1 MAIFP
6 ILLTLTLGAGS
17 IACPELR
24 FGHAL
29 LGIPAPDLHCVT
41 LLPSATAEGATG
53 TVRLLPGDSP
63 FTVSV
68 DRSGVVQTRFEV
80 ELAGLPDPSVFG
92 GRRYVLWIAPP
103 TLDRFHFLGEVS
115 NGVTRTGSAGFN
127 QYLIWVSVEGEDLTD
142 VPLGPLVLRG
152 TSPSMVLRPHDLP
165 FLVAEMAGEVALG
178 GHLDHELHHAGA
190 APAVRSSHEGHAGH
204 GPPSSDGLR
213 PVPWAPPP
221 MHPEVL
227 MPHALMALRPDVEGA
242 MPAFPPS
249 LPEARAPERI
259 QLVDG
264 DTLRLEAGPVL
275 RKVGHLRIPGLGY
288 NGQIPGPI
296 IESVEGSRIHI
307 DFTNQT
313 SIPTAVHWHGLRLEN
328 AYDGVPGVT
337 QAPIPAG
344 GRFLYQ
350 LDLPDEGTFWY
361 HPHLQEV
368 ITKDLGLAG
377 TLRVVPADRE
387 VEPLYSPVD
396 REVVLVLDDHLV
408 GPDGP
413 VPYGRTAPTH
423 ALMGRFGNVF
433 LINGQSDWEM
443 DVRPGEV
450 LRFHLSNVASTRTF
464 NFSLGDLPLKLVA
477 GDIGK
482 LPEEH
487 WVESVILGPAERW
500 VIDVRIPDLDAFPA
514 EAQGHAIAI
523 QNQIQAMDHMG
534 ARFIPMVHRLGTLHV
549 RGVASDPDRPSAQAH
564 GVLRV
569 DDRERDALQTRIRK
583 HLHRLPDHTLELTLR
598 ADGLPFP
605 LDPLLRW
612 EGAWRPP
619 IEWEGTMPEMDWVA
633 TGSAVEW
640 VLRDPVTGLENMA
653 IDWRFQT
660 GDEVLVRLINDRDGL
675 HPMQHP
681 IHVHGQRMLVLRVNG
696 EPNPNPTWKD
706 TVLVPVGQVV
716 DVLVEMSNPGTW
728 MIHCH
733 IAEHMETGMMAL
745 FHVDGGPGL
754 WSRSIP

>member
-1 MAIFP
+1 
-6 ILLTLTLGAGS
+6 
-17 IACPELR
+17 
-24 FGHAL
+24 
-29 LGIPAPDLHCVT
+29 
-41 LLPSATAEGATG
+41 
-53 TVRLLPGDSP
+53 
-63 FTVSV
+63 
-68 DRSGVVQTRFEV
+68 
-80 ELAGLPDPSVFG
+80 
-92 GRRYVLWIAPP
+92 
-103 TLDRFHFLGEVS
+103 
-115 NGVTRTGSAGFN
+115 
-127 QYLIWVSVEGEDLTD
+127 
-142 VPLGPLVLRG
+142 
-152 TSPSMVLRPHDLP
+152 
-165 FLVAEMAGEVALG
+165 
-178 GHLDHELHHAGA
+178 
-190 APAVRSSHEGHAGH
+190 
-204 GPPSSDGLR
+204 
-213 PVPWAPPP
+213 
-221 MHPEVL
+221 
-227 MPHALMALRPDVEGA
+227 
-242 MPAFPPS
+242 
-249 LPEARAPERI
+249 
-259 QLVDG
+259 
-264 DTLRLEAGPVL
+264 
-275 RKVGHLRIPGLGY
+275 
-288 NGQIPGPI
+288 
-296 IESVEGSRIHI
+296 
-307 DFTNQT
+307 
-313 SIPTAVHWHGLRLEN
+313 
-328 AYDGVPGVT
+328 
-337 QAPIPAG
+337 
-344 GRFLYQ
+344 
-350 LDLPDEGTFWY
+350 
-361 HPHLQEV
+361 
-368 ITKDLGLAG
+368 
-377 TLRVVPADRE
+377 
-387 VEPLYSPVD
+387 
-396 REVVLVLDDHLV
+396 
-408 GPDGP
+408 
-413 VPYGRTAPTH
+413 
-423 ALMGRFGNVF
+423 MGRFGNVF